1 MTNYRV
7 YFEPMDIE
15 AESPEEVQKI
25 LNFWRS
31 QPEIVR
37 IIIAEN
43 NVWDHRD
50 EGKEDT
56 KS

>member
-1 MTNYRV
+1 
-7 YFEPMDIE
+7 MDIE
-15 AESPEEVQKI
+15 ADSPEEVQKI
-25 LNFWRS
+25 LSFWRN

-50 EGKEDT
+50 EK
-56 KS
+56 